1 MLYGRTGGFKD
12 HRFFMREGL
21 RFELEDTDGELSML
35 GTVLSE
41 DWGHLTDLEEN
52 ADSAAAQALYE
63 GQIAANLLGRA
74 HFHYKEI
81 TFEKSVKPTNSFMT
95 IPTA

>member
-1 MLYGRTGGFKD
+1 
-12 HRFFMREGL
+12 MREGL